1 MDHQTDLLISEKIFN
16 KKPKCIKTW
25 YTVNAGF
32 NHDGLKPIPIGI
44 ASSFSKK
51 NLNSSNF
58 KLFDKNNF
66 SSSEVSLYLNFQKN
80 TNFKERKNLV
90 KLFQNKKWVEI
101 DEPNLDKKSYLENLR
116 KFSFILC
123 PWGNGIDTHR
133 LWETLYSGSIPITKK
148 HPTFNYSGKLPIL
161 FVNNYEEI
169 NYDYLKKF
177 LDDFDLD
184 QYDLNVLTKS
194 FWLEEIKTNKEIGH
208 DYEIY
213 SEPLFITKY
222 YLLKRYLKRY
232 KNSMIKKFFTYI
244 NRLSVKLGF

>member
-1 MDHQTDLLISEKIFN
+1 
-16 KKPKCIKTW
+16 
-25 YTVNAGF
+25 
-32 NHDGLKPIPIGI
+32 
-44 ASSFSKK
+44 
-51 NLNSSNF
+51 
-58 KLFDKNNF
+58 
-66 SSSEVSLYLNFQKN
+66 
-80 TNFKERKNLV
+80 
-90 KLFQNKKWVEI
+90 
-101 DEPNLDKKSYLENLR
+101 
-116 KFSFILC
+116 
-123 PWGNGIDTHR
+123 
-133 LWETLYSGSIPITKK
+133 
-148 HPTFNYSGKLPIL
+148 
-161 FVNNYEEI
+161 EI

-232 KNSMIKKFFTYI
+232 KNSMIKKLFTYI